1 MSKSNYTE
9 KEISTN
15 LLIRLKHMKAEF
27 NTFAQEAGSDTLYD
41 SIMDLYTSVST
52 LQRDVFN
59 MMCNQNWYVMKPDTP
74 ANVSK
79 AYTKFANME
88 SELS

>member
-1 MSKSNYTE
+1 
-9 KEISTN
+9 
-15 LLIRLKHMKAEF
+15 MKAEF

-41 SIMDLYTSVST
+41 SIMNLYTSVST

>member
-1 MSKSNYTE
+1 MSKCNYKE

-15 LLIRLKHMKAEF
+15 LLISLKHLKAEF
-27 NTFAQEAGSDTLYD
+27 NTFTQEAGSDALYD

-52 LQRDVFN
+52 MQRDVFN
-59 MMCNQNWYVMKPDTP
+59 MMCNQNWYIMKTDTP
-74 ANVSK
+74 ANISK

>member
-1 MSKSNYTE
+1 
-9 KEISTN
+9 
-15 LLIRLKHMKAEF
+15 
-27 NTFAQEAGSDTLYD
+27 
-41 SIMDLYTSVST
+41 
-52 LQRDVFN
+52 
-59 MMCNQNWYVMKPDTP
+59 MCNQNWYVMKPDTP